1 MKKAAS
7 VFLAAAL
14 LCAVLSACGR
24 TELSDSTYQ
33 IGVTLTGG
41 SGRASVESPA
51 KLVVEGD
58 TMTATI
64 VWSSSNYEYMLID
77 GVQYD
82 PIQTEGNSTFEIPV
96 VLDTDMNVS
105 ALTIAMS
112 EPHLVDYTLH
122 FDSSEVE

>member
-24 TELSDSTYQ
+24 TELSDGAYQ

>member
-1 MKKAAS
+1 MKKATS

-24 TELSDSTYQ
+24 TELSD
-33 IGVTLTGG
+33 G
-41 SGRASVESPA
+41 
-51 KLVVEGD
+51 VEGD
-58 TMTATI
+58 IMTATI

-112 EPHLVDYTLH
+112 EPHLVDYTRH